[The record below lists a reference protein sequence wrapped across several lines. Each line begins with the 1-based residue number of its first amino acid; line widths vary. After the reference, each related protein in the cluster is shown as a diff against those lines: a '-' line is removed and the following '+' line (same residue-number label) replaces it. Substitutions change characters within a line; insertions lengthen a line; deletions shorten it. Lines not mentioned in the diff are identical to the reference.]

1 MQNAE
6 TQEKC
11 PRCAVALVPGMA
23 LENTLCGFP
32 DFAGDGPTAGMTLSY
47 SGPARQIACL
57 KCPACGHS
65 RKAGSERIW
74 KAGMDK

>member
-1 MQNAE
+1 MKNAE
-6 TQEKC
+6 NQVTC

-23 LENTLCGFP
+23 LENTLCGFH
-32 DFAGDGPTAGMTLSY
+32 DFPGERSTKGMTLSY

-65 RKAGSERIW
+65 VRAWRTKP
-74 KAGMDK
+74 